1 MTGESVELSIGSLPP
16 GVALGSRATATVEL
30 IDNDAGGSGPGG
42 DPGGGNTAPTAT
54 DDFAVTTVN
63 NAVVIP
69 VLRNDSDAQGDALSV
84 TAVTDPANGSAT
96 RNEDDTITYAPNA
109 GFEGAD
115 AFSYTVSDGE
125 LEATATVTVT
135 VSASPPPDPGGGN
148 TAPTATD
155 DFAVTTVNNAVV
167 IPVLR
172 NDSDAQG
179 DALSVTA
186 VTDPANG
193 SATRNEDDTIT
204 YAPNAGFEGADA
216 LQLHR
221 LGRPARRDGHRYRHC
236 VSLSST
242 RPWRRAT
249 PRRRPWTTSR

>member
-1 MTGESVELSIGSLPP
+1 M
-16 GVALGSRATATVEL
+16 
-30 IDNDAGGSGPGG
+30 
-42 DPGGGNTAPTAT
+42 

-115 AFSYTVSDGE
+115 AFSYTVSDGQ
-125 LEATATVTVT
+125 LDATATVTVT

-148 TAPTATD
+148 TAPTAVD

-193 SATRNEDDTIT
+193 SRDPQRGRHDHLRAERRLRRRRH
-204 YAPNAGFEGADA
+204 

-221 LGRPARRDGHRYRHC
+221 LGRPARRESHGDRHRI
-236 VSLSST
+236 
-242 RPWRRAT
+242 PIPAT
-249 PRRRPWTTSR
+249 KPTAQLPVGCHVAFP